1 MSANNLNAAISGK
14 FPRLSDRFSVKNLT
28 LTWVVPNNR
37 KLFGKKSAHV
47 EMAVV
52 DLSVAGA
59 LLVGP
64 AIDVVRSGSRVPF
77 IHEGEQGLAEVRH
90 IRPADDIPGVKSTVY
105 YGVVFLTV
113 TDQLKTMIFDHL
125 AARRGGREEELTE
138 LWNQAR

>member
-1 MSANNLNAAISGK
+1 MSAKNLNAATSMK
-14 FPRLSDRFSVKNLT
+14 FPRLSDRFSVHDLM

-37 KLFGKKSAHV
+37 KLFGKKSVHV

-64 AIDVVRSGSRVPF
+64 EIELVRSGSRVPF

-90 IRPADDIPGVKSTVY
+90 IRPADDVPGVKQAVY
-105 YGVVFLTV
+105 YGVVFLTL
-113 TDQLKTMIFDHL
+113 TDQLKAMIFDHL
-125 AARRGGREEELTE
+125 AARRGSRENELHE
-138 LWNQAR
+138 LWSQAR